1 MMKQEKLTLGERT
14 CMRANRSVCMTIVIV
29 GAFLILLYLG
39 QILQGIL
46 SIRRAVI
53 IALLIEVPILFS
65 IIYYVKCPLS
75 LRYRHWAV
83 IAFYVVFEVSCLSS
97 DLFLYNIFIFPVMIA
112 AMMYFDCKLEIR
124 LAVANNILVILNGL
138 YSARVLG
145 NSDRTSLNQI
155 YMTVLIVI
163 ILNISVY
170 ISAKVAEVHNKE
182 EIEEL
187 ADKQREQNKMMQSI
201 ISAGKVINN
210 STQAIRSSVS
220 EISEATENV
229 AQSMSD
235 VSAGMESTV
244 TSIQEQAV
252 MTEKIQSV
260 IDDTFNIAQRLSM
273 IAAESDESTAR
284 GQELVERIVGQTE
297 NMELES
303 RTVKSNMVELN
314 GHTKDMEQ
322 IVRIIK
328 QISMIHEIK
337 NNFADIKD
345 GIGNLKTDVEDM
357 NGKTVSLRENN
368 EVIIDNNSNISSAS
382 EEISAASE
390 ETTAMCTQNSERFR
404 DVNRV
409 VEELAAEA
417 ERMGRYID
425 EYTRLHRA
433 ETAVDE
439 GGKKRGDNKIDGKI
453 NNLVTGVA
461 S

>member
-29 GAFLILLYLG
+29 GTFLILLYLG

-53 IALLIEVPILFS
+53 IALLIGVPILFS

-83 IAFYVVFEVSCLSS
+83 TAFYVVFEVSCLSS

-124 LAVANNILVILNGL
+124 LAVANNILVILNGI
-138 YSARVLG
+138 YSAKVLG

-163 ILNISVY
+163 ILNVSVY

-187 ADKQREQNKMMQSI
+187 ADKQREQDKMMQSI

-260 IDDTFNIAQRLSM
+260 IDDTFNIAQKLRF
-273 IAAESDESTAR
+273 
-284 GQELVERIVGQTE
+284 Q
-297 NMELES
+297 
-303 RTVKSNMVELN
+303 
-314 GHTKDMEQ
+314 
-322 IVRIIK
+322 VRPICC
-328 QISMIHEIK
+328 H
-337 NNFADIKD
+337 
-345 GIGNLKTDVEDM
+345 
-357 NGKTVSLRENN
+357 
-368 EVIIDNNSNISSAS
+368 
-382 EEISAASE
+382 
-390 ETTAMCTQNSERFR
+390 
-404 DVNRV
+404 
-409 VEELAAEA
+409 
-417 ERMGRYID
+417 
-425 EYTRLHRA
+425 
-433 ETAVDE
+433 
-439 GGKKRGDNKIDGKI
+439 
-453 NNLVTGVA
+453 
-461 S
+461 